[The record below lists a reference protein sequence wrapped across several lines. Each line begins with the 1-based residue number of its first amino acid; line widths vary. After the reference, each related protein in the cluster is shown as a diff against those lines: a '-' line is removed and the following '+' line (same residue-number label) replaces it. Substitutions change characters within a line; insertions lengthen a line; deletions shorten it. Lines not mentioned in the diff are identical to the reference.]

1 MASPGQTQC
10 AQLDPA
16 LLIALI
22 SLHRPCIQ
30 SQARRCARRS
40 SAFKNLRSGSRP
52 SDGITQLCQIEFAA
66 DAHPSNGAKT
76 FGAKTT
82 FEWGVQ
88 VWTARPRTRVQIPVA
103 TPKRVARLP
112 TYPHLCFTEEVD
124 QVKVSN
130 IPKSK
135 NHLISHTKNKID
147 PPATIPVEGARL

>member
-16 LLIALI
+16 PLKTPSHPPQTMYLN
-22 SLHRPCIQ
+22 HRRW
-30 SQARRCARRS
+30 AHRS
-40 SAFKNLRSGSRP
+40 SRPKSEASGIRP
-52 SDGITQLCQIEFAA
+52 SDGITQLFQIEFAA

-76 FGAKTT
+76 VGAKTSI
-82 FEWGVQ
+82 EGGVQ

-124 QVKVSN
+124 QVKVSH

>member
-16 LLIALI
+16 KHATRRLRHITHNPI
-22 SLHRPCIQ
+22 NR
-30 SQARRCARRS
+30 RRCAHRS
-40 SAFKNLRSGSRP
+40 SRPKSEASGIRP

-76 FGAKTT
+76 VGAKTSI
-82 FEWGVQ
+82 EWGVQ

>member
-16 LLIALI
+16 QKKPPSDTPHTAHEKHSHGLA
-22 SLHRPCIQ
+22 H
-30 SQARRCARRS
+30 RS
-40 SAFKNLRSGSRP
+40 SRPKSEASGIRP

-76 FGAKTT
+76 VGAKTSI
-82 FEWGVQ
+82 EGGVQ

-147 PPATIPVEGARL
+147 PPTTIPVEGARL